1 MNQPK
6 KTKPKVGDLVE
17 VMYHE
22 LDGMN
27 KDTLKNGGEVIYTV
41 GYLIGYDSN
50 LILISSELDVEKE
63 PFRDINLIPRGVVK
77 NIEVIRQG
85 NFKKWLKL

>member
-17 VMYHE
+17 VKW
-22 LDGMN
+22 LD
-27 KDTLKNGGEVIYTV
+27 TVIYTV